1 MRVRFPDS
9 TRRIATLLHWAF
21 LTVTSL
27 AVFVPFN
34 PRFPVAKLDSSW
46 MFAMNQAVAQKLVFG
61 KEIIFTFGPYASIYT
76 EMYHPATDHLMI
88 WGSLFIGVC
97 YALMLILLAKGK
109 GAYWVL
115 LYAVFLAGYVMV
127 GANDPLLVSRD
138 SLLLSY
144 PLILAMLVYR
154 VTLADIHLA
163 KLNVWRFPTIAL
175 AILLAPLG
183 LLPLIKG
190 SLFMSAGAV
199 AAICFVLFWRNGQ
212 KVLAYGSLAVPAIST
227 ALFWVVAGQPI
238 VALPTFL
245 LNMTRIISG
254 YTEAMALD
262 GKGVEIGMYIAAAVF
277 ILCSLFR
284 AVSNESDPR
293 ISQAALL
300 LSFAIFL
307 FVSFKAGFVRHDIH
321 AVTAGSSIVMAS
333 LLINTVKRSRM
344 AGAAVLL
351 ALVTWGYIDPTNT
364 VSAPR
369 GLYDHFAD
377 TYMSALEGMRLR
389 MGTTDVFRRTLDYRL
404 SAIKRASPIPIL
416 QGTTD
421 TYSYHQSELLASG
434 NRWSPRPIVQSYS
447 AYTPVLEGLNEE
459 HLQNDQSPDNVLFRL
474 EAIDGRLPAL
484 EDGLSWPA
492 LINNYSLTTIQ
503 DDVAYLRK
511 RATPQKDLSG
521 VELSVAQARLGDKV
535 YMPNTKEA
543 LFAEI
548 GIAPTLSGRFMSL
561 VFKPP
566 QLSILLHLNDG
577 TERRYRIISGMA
589 KARFLISPL
598 IETTKEFTLLSSPDT
613 ALANKVVKAFEIS
626 PSGGKSIFW
635 NDTYSVTFSTIS
647 LTKDTDRVSTGFF
660 YSDSHQGSGTI
671 RQITESQTT
680 MHHSKGE

>member
-1 MRVRFPDS
+1 
-9 TRRIATLLHWAF
+9 
-21 LTVTSL
+21 
-27 AVFVPFN
+27 
-34 PRFPVAKLDSSW
+34 
-46 MFAMNQAVAQKLVFG
+46 MNQAVAQKLVFG

-88 WGSLFIGVC
+88 WGSLFIGAC
-97 YALMLILLAKGK
+97 YALMLILLATGK
-109 GAYWVL
+109 RAYWVL

-138 SLLLSY
+138 SLLFSY
-144 PLILAMLVYR
+144 PLILALVAYR
-154 VTLADIHLA
+154 MTLADTRSLE
-163 KLNVWRFPTIAL
+163 LTVWRSPTTAL

-190 SLFMSAGAV
+190 SLFISSGAV

-212 KVLAYGSLAVPAIST
+212 KVLACGSLAVPAIST
-227 ALFWVVAGQPI
+227 VLFWVVAGQPI

-262 GKGVEIGMYIAAAVF
+262 GNGVEIGMYLVAAVF
-277 ILCSLFR
+277 ILCCLFR

-293 ISQAALL
+293 ISQAGLL
-300 LSFAIFL
+300 LAFAIFL

-321 AVTAGSSIVMAS
+321 AITAGSSIVMAS
-333 LLINTVKRSRM
+333 LLFNTVKRSRM

-351 ALVTWGYIDPTNT
+351 ALVTWGYIDPTHV

-377 TYMSALEGMRLR
+377 TYMSSLEGMRLR
-389 MGTTDVFRRTLDYRL
+389 TGTTDVFRRTFDYRL
-404 SAIKRASPIPIL
+404 SAINRASLIPIL

-421 TYSYHQSELLASG
+421 IYSYHQSELLASG
-434 NRWSPRPIVQSYS
+434 NSWSPRPIVQSYS
-447 AYTPVLEGLNEE
+447 AYTPILEALNEE
-459 HLQNDQSPDNVLFRL
+459 HLQSDHSPDNVLLRL

-492 LINNYSLTTIQ
+492 LINNYSLAKIQ

-511 RATPQKDLSG
+511 RATPHKDFSG

-535 YMPNTKEA
+535 YLPNTKEA

-548 GIAPTLSGRFMSL
+548 GIAPTLAGRFMSL
-561 VFKPP
+561 LFKPP
-566 QLSILLHLNDG
+566 QLSILLHLNDS
-577 TERRYRIISGMA
+577 TERRYRLISGMA
-589 KARFLISPL
+589 KAGFLISPL
-598 IETTKEFTLLSSPDT
+598 IESTKEFTLLGSSDN
-613 ALANKVVKAFEIS
+613 ALGNKVVRAFEIS

-635 NDTYSVTFSTIS
+635 NAIYSVKFSTIS
-647 LTKDTDRVSTGFF
+647 LTKDTDIVNTSLVH
-660 YSDSHQGSGTI
+660 SDSHQGPGTH
-671 RQITESQTT
+671 RQTAESEAT
-680 MHHSKGE
+680 MHHSKDE